1 MASFASRT
9 GQKIKEWWGAKV
21 TVDPQLETKKQ
32 RINEIDQYIK
42 GLSQSFSN
50 ISALFQQMHGHMGR
64 ISQIS
69 QKLFEKETDTN
80 KRIGIEVTSMFG
92 NLSELF
98 RSKTEPTSDL
108 NKNYGE
114 WFQTIETLKIQLI
127 NFSEIRLVY
136 DHYKLKVE
144 ELEKDRSNTLSKGQ
158 PEDFKLSE
166 KIRRNQSKLSSSE
179 SNYKQKLSEILNNMN
194 KLLGN
199 YYRMINQSLDSFITI
214 NYDLYMNAKSIL
226 KKNQKAFNK
235 FKYPE
240 LEPIIDLLREQKE
253 MSTLLER
260 EQLKEKEI
268 QKEKEQKEKEK
279 EKEKNVN
286 EKDDKQQQQGP
297 QQQNSQWEGNNK
309 FNPFGQSQQMNS
321 QTHSIINNTQ
331 VVNSMV
337 NNPQMINPMI
347 NSQTDFG
354 SGFGVN
360 TIPKQQQFI
369 NPIISQRQSMQQ
381 QGINNNFVNNFPPNQ
396 NRVDMFDDVGFQMM
410 SDLRTSQVNAWQ
422 QQQQQQ
428 QYGQSQIIQQ
438 NNFINNNPF
447 MSQQPLNQKSSL
459 QQNYGFQQFD
469 PQNNR
474 AQQPNPFADLNN
486 EVQKRAMYDNPYTYN
501 QQFQDNQKTNP
512 FE

>member
-21 TVDPQLETKKQ
+21 TVDPQLESKKQ

-50 ISALFQQMHGHMGR
+50 ISALFQQMHGHMAR
-64 ISQIS
+64 ISSIT

-98 RSKTEPTSDL
+98 RSKTEPASEL

-114 WFQTIETLKIQLI
+114 WFQTIETLKIQLT

-136 DHYKLKVE
+136 DHYKLKVD
-144 ELEKDRSNTLSKGQ
+144 ELEKDRSNILSKGQ

-179 SNYKQKLSEILNNMN
+179 SNYKQKISEILNNMN

-199 YYRMINQSLDSFITI
+199 YYRMINQSLDSFIVI
-214 NYDLYMNAKSIL
+214 NYDLYMNAKSIV

-253 MSTLLER
+253 ISSLVER
-260 EQLKEKEI
+260 EQQKEKEA
-268 QKEKEQKEKEK
+268 QKEKEQKEQKEQK

-286 EKDDKQQQQGP
+286 EKDEKQQQQGGPP
-297 QQQNSQWEGNNK
+297 QQTPQWEGNNR

-321 QTHSIINNTQ
+321 QAHSMITNPQ
-331 VVNSMV
+331 LVNS
-337 NNPQMINPMI
+337 MINPMV
-347 NSQTDFG
+347 NQQTDFG

-360 TIPKQQQFI
+360 TIPKQQFM
-369 NPIISQRQSMQQ
+369 NPMMSQRQSVQL
-381 QGINNNFVNNFPPNQ
+381 QGMNNNFANNFPPNQ
-396 NRVDMFDDVGFQMM
+396 NMFDDVGLQMI
-410 SDLRTSQVNAWQ
+410 SDIRSNQQQQWQ

-428 QYGQSQIIQQ
+428 QQQYAQSQILNQ

-447 MSQQPLNQKSSL
+447 MSSQPLNQRTSL
-459 QQNYGFQQFD
+459 QQNQGFQQFD
-469 PQNNR
+469 SQINR
-474 AQQPNPFADLNN
+474 VQQPNPFADF
-486 EVQKRAMYDNPYTYN
+486 ESETQRRAMYDNPHTYG